1 MSKKEM
7 YAVEC
12 EIEVARFI
20 RPLAIMNELETY
32 KIIHDE
38 LLNLFH
44 VIIKLQKQLNIW
56 R

>member
-7 YAVEC
+7 YAVKC
-12 EIEVARFI
+12 EIEVARLI
-20 RPLAIMNELETY
+20 GPLAIMNELETY

-44 VIIKLQKQLNIW
+44 VTIKLQKLLNIW